1 VNTTEVIELSQRYL
15 MDTYARLPVC
25 FVRGQGCYLW
35 DSEGKK
41 YLDWV
46 GGIAVNA
53 LGHAHPAIV
62 QVLSQ
67 QAATLMHTSNLFFNA
82 GQARLAERL
91 CELSFA
97 KKVFFCNSGAE
108 ANEAAAKLARRWGK
122 ENRGEDCYEILTLQG
137 SFHGRTLAM
146 VAATGQEKVQ
156 KGFAPLPEGFRQ
168 VSFGELGALEQ
179 AISKKTCAVLVEPVL
194 GEGGVLLHPEGYL
207 KNLKKLC
214 QDRGI
219 LLMFDEI
226 QTGMGRTGT
235 LFAYEPIGVV
245 PDIMTLAKGLGAGF
259 PIGACLATEAVGK
272 TFHPGQ
278 HASTFGGNPLACAV
292 AGKTLEIIS
301 DAKFL
306 EEVRTT
312 GKFFEEQLKDLQSR
326 QKKIQSIRRNGLM
339 MGVDLSVPGKPV
351 VEAAL
356 KEGLI
361 LNSPRENTL
370 RFVPP
375 LILKKKQVEE
385 GMEILEDV
393 LKES

>member
-1 VNTTEVIELSQRYL
+1 MSTQDIINLTNKYV

-25 FVRGQGCYLW
+25 FVRGAGSYLW
-35 DSEGKK
+35 DADGKK

-53 LGHAHPAIV
+53 LGHSHPALV
-62 QVLSQ
+62 ETVSR

-82 GQARLAERL
+82 EQARLAERL

-97 KKVFFCNSGAE
+97 DKVFFCNSGAE

-122 ENRGEDCYEILTLQG
+122 ENRGEECFEIITLEG

-168 VSFGELGALEQ
+168 VPFGDLSAVEKSIGKQ
-179 AISKKTCAVLVEPVL
+179 TCAVMVEPLL
-194 GEGGVLLHPEGYL
+194 GEGGVLLHPEAYL
-207 KNLKKLC
+207 SELKKLC
-214 QDRGI
+214 QEKGV
-219 LLMFDEI
+219 LLIFDEI

-235 LFAYEPIGVV
+235 LFAYEQMGVV
-245 PDIMTLAKGLGAGF
+245 PDVMTLAKALGGGF
-259 PIGACLATEAVGK
+259 PIGACLASEAIGK

-278 HASTFGGNPLACAV
+278 HASTFGGNQLACAAARTV
-292 AGKTLEIIS
+292 LGIIS
-301 DAKFL
+301 DANFL
-306 EEVRTT
+306 ETVRAT
-312 GKFFEEQLKDLQSR
+312 GNFFEAQLKELQTR
-326 QKKIQSIRRNGLM
+326 TKKIQAIRRKGLM
-339 MGVDLSVPGKPV
+339 IGVDLSVPAKPV
-351 VEAAL
+351 VEMAL

-361 LNSPRENTL
+361 LNNPRENTL

-375 LILKKKQVEE
+375 LILKNKQVQE
-385 GMEILEDV
+385 GIEILEDV
-393 LKES
+393 LKE